1 MDGSEPSALPLG
13 YSSIKN
19 KKTMTAKLHSLIQM
33 AGLTRFE
40 LVNDGVKVR
49 CLTAWL
55 MAYIKDGGGEW
66 IRTTELGE
74 SGFTVHR
81 V

>member
-1 MDGSEPSALPLG
+1 MVG
-13 YSSIKN
+13 
-19 KKTMTAKLHSLIQM
+19 H
-33 AGLTRFE
+33 TRFE